1 MNLGFLSEV
10 NYAGDLVI

>member
-10 NYAGDLVI
+10 IYAGDLVI